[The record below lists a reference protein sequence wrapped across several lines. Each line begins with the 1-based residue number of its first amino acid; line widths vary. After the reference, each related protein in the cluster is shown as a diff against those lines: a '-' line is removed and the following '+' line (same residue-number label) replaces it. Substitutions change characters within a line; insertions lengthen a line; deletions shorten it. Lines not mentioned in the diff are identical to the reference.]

1 MLYEVTDV
9 FLNDIMYEEE
19 KGPLISLYQPTH
31 RKRPDNK
38 QDIIRFKNL
47 VQRIENS
54 LKQKYPKREIPELLK
69 PFEQLAEDK
78 LFWNN
83 TADGLAIF
91 ASKNKCVVYKLE
103 RPVEELS
110 VVANS
115 WHIKPLIRAFQS
127 ARKFH
132 ILGLNRKNFVLYEGN
147 RYGFKEIEIDSDVPR
162 TVEEVLGDEYS
173 EPYLSLGTYAGAG
186 KAMFHGHGAKKDE
199 VDKHTEKYF
208 RYVDKFVLDN
218 YSNPTKIPLIL
229 ATLNEHQGLFRS
241 LTKNPYL
248 IDEGMRVNYETLSTK
263 DIREAAW
270 EVLESFYLDKTRRL
284 VDRFNSQRS
293 KFLGS
298 DILGEVARA
307 ALEGRVDTLIIEA
320 DRIEPGKIN
329 KETGRIEE
337 GDLEDPEI
345 NDVLND
351 LAKMVYR
358 DRGEVVILPKERM
371 PCETGVAAIY
381 RY

>member
-1 MLYEVTDV
+1 ML
-9 FLNDIMYEEE
+9 FRSI
-19 KGPLISLYQPTH
+19 
-31 RKRPDNK
+31 
-38 QDIIRFKNL
+38 
-47 VQRIENS
+47 
-54 LKQKYPKREIPELLK
+54 
-69 PFEQLAEDK
+69 LA
-78 LFWNN
+78 NR
-83 TADGLAIF
+83 
-91 ASKNKCVVYKLE
+91 NKCVVYKLE

-115 WHIKPLIRAFQS
+115 WYIKPLIRAFQS

-132 ILGLNRKNFVLYEGN
+132 LLGLNRKEFAMYEGN
-147 RYGFKEIEIDSDVPR
+147 RYGFRKIEMEPDIPKTIS
-162 TVEEVLGDEYS
+162 EVLGDDYS
-173 EPYLSLGTYAGAG
+173 KPYLSLGTYAGAG
-186 KAMFHGHGAKKDE
+186 KAMYHGHGGKRDE
-199 VDKHTEKYF
+199 IDKYTEKYF

-229 ATLNEHQGLFRS
+229 VSLDEHQGLFRS
-241 LTKNPYL
+241 ITKNSYL
-248 IDEGMRVNYETLSTK
+248 IDEGIKVNYETLSIK
-263 DIREAAW
+263 DLREAAW
-270 EVLESFYLDKTRRL
+270 GVIESFYLEKTKRL
-284 VDRFNSQRS
+284 VDRFNLQRS

-307 ALEGRVDTLIIEA
+307 AYEERIASLIIEA

-358 DRGEVVILPKERM
+358 SKGEVVILPKERM
-371 PCETGVAAIY
+371 PSETGVAAIY

>member
-1 MLYEVTDV
+1 MMYEITDV
-9 FLNDIMYEEE
+9 FSNDIMYEEE
-19 KGPLISLYQPTH
+19 GPLISLYQPTH

-69 PFEQLAEDK
+69 PFKQLAEDK

-83 TADGLAIF
+83 TTDGLAIL
-91 ASKNKCVVYKLE
+91 ANRNKCVVYKLE

-127 ARKFH
+127 AEKFH
-132 ILGLNRKNFVLYEGN
+132 ILGLNRKEFALYEGN
-147 RYGFKEIEIDSDVPR
+147 RYGFREVEIDPDVPR
-162 TVEEVLGDEYS
+162 TINEVLGDEYS
-173 EPYLSLGTYAGAG
+173 EPYISLGTYAGAG
-186 KAMFHGHGAKKDE
+186 KAMFHGHGGRQNEIDKD
-199 VDKHTEKYF
+199 TEKYF
-208 RYVDKFVLDN
+208 RYVDRFILDT
-218 YSNPTKIPLIL
+218 YSNPTRTQLIL
-229 ATLNEHQGLFRS
+229 VSLDAHQGLFRNI
-241 LTKNPYL
+241 TKNPYL
-248 IDEGMRVNYETLSTK
+248 IDEGVRVNYETLSIE
-263 DIREAAW
+263 DLREAAW
-270 EVLESFYLDKTRRL
+270 KVIESYYLEKTRKL
-284 VDRFNSQRS
+284 VDRFNLQRS

-298 DILGEVARA
+298 DILGEVARSVF
-307 ALEGRVDTLIIEA
+307 EGRVDTLIIEA
-320 DRIEPGKIN
+320 DRIEPGRID
-329 KETGRIEE
+329 EGTGRIEE

-351 LAKMVYR
+351 LAKMVYKNK
-358 DRGEVVILPKERM
+358 GEVIILPKERM
-371 PCETGVAAIY
+371 PSETGVAAIY

>member
-1 MLYEVTDV
+1 MMYEITDV
-9 FLNDIMYEEE
+9 FSNDIMYEEE
-19 KGPLISLYQPTH
+19 GPLISLYQPTH

-69 PFEQLAEDK
+69 PFKQLVEDK
-78 LFWNN
+78 LFWNS
-83 TADGLAIF
+83 TTDGLAIL
-91 ASKNKCVVYKLE
+91 ANRNRCVVYKLE

-127 ARKFH
+127 AGKFH
-132 ILGLNRKNFVLYEGN
+132 ILGLNRKKFALYEGN
-147 RYGFKEIEIDSDVPR
+147 RYGFREVEIDPDVPR
-162 TVEEVLGDEYS
+162 TINEVLGDEYS

-186 KAMFHGHGAKKDE
+186 KAMFHGHGGRQNETDKD
-199 VDKHTEKYF
+199 TEKYF
-208 RYVDKFVLDN
+208 RYVDRFILDT
-218 YSNPTKIPLIL
+218 YSNPTRTLLIL
-229 ATLNEHQGLFRS
+229 VSLDAHQGLFRNI
-241 LTKNPYL
+241 TKNPYL
-248 IDEGMRVNYETLSTK
+248 IDEGVRVNYETLLIE
-263 DIREAAW
+263 DLREAAW
-270 EVLESFYLDKTRRL
+270 KVIESYYLEKTRKL
-284 VDRFNSQRS
+284 VDRFNLQRS

-298 DILGEVARA
+298 DILGEVARSVF
-307 ALEGRVDTLIIEA
+307 EGRVDMLIIEA
-320 DRIEPGKIN
+320 DRIEPGRIDE
-329 KETGRIEE
+329 ETGRIEE

-351 LAKMVYR
+351 LARMVYR
-358 DRGEVVILPKERM
+358 NKGEVIILPKERM
-371 PCETGVAAIY
+371 PSETGVAAIY

>member
-1 MLYEVTDV
+1 MIYEITDV
-9 FLNDIMYEEE
+9 FSDDIMYEEE
-19 KGPLISLYQPTH
+19 APLISLYQPTH
-31 RKRPDNK
+31 RNRPDNK

-47 VQRIENS
+47 VQKIEGS

-69 PFEQLAEDK
+69 PFRQLAEDK

-83 TADGLAIF
+83 TTDGLAIL
-91 ASKNKCVVYKLE
+91 ANKNKCVVYKLE

-115 WHIKPLIRAFQS
+115 WYIKPLIRAFQS

-132 ILGLNRKNFVLYEGN
+132 ILGLNRKEFALYEGN
-147 RYGFKEIEIDSDVPR
+147 RYGFREIEIDPNVPR
-162 TVEEVLGDEYS
+162 TIEEVLGDDYS

-186 KAMFHGHGAKKDE
+186 KAMFHGHGGKKE
-199 VDKHTEKYF
+199 EIDKYTEKYF

-218 YSNPTKIPLIL
+218 YSNPTGAPLIL
-229 ATLNEHQGLFRS
+229 VSLDEHQGLFRNI
-241 LTKNPYL
+241 TKNPHL
-248 IDEGMRVNYETLSTK
+248 VGEGIRLNYETLSIK
-263 DIREAAW
+263 DMREAAW
-270 EVLESFYLDKTRRL
+270 KVIEAYYLEKTRKL
-284 VDRFNSQRS
+284 VDRFNLQRS

-307 ALEGRVDTLIIEA
+307 VFEGKVDTLIIEA
-320 DRIEPGKIN
+320 GRIEPRKIN
-329 KETGRIEE
+329 EETGKIEE
-337 GDLEDPEI
+337 GDLEDPET

-351 LAKMVYR
+351 LAKMVFR
-358 DRGEVVILPKERM
+358 SKGEVVILPKERM
-371 PCETGVAAIY
+371 PSETGVAAIY

>member
-1 MLYEVTDV
+1 MMYEITDV
-9 FLNDIMYEEE
+9 FSNDIMYEEE
-19 KGPLISLYQPTH
+19 GPLISLYQPTH

-54 LKQKYPKREIPELLK
+54 LKLKYPKREIPELLK
-69 PFEQLAEDK
+69 PFKQLAEDK
-78 LFWNN
+78 LFWNS
-83 TADGLAIF
+83 TTDGLAIL
-91 ASKNKCVVYKLE
+91 SNRNRCVVYKLE

-115 WHIKPLIRAFQS
+115 WHIKPLVRAFQS

-132 ILGLNRKNFVLYEGN
+132 ILGLNRKEFALYEGS
-147 RYGFKEIEIDSDVPR
+147 RYGFREVEIDPDVPR
-162 TVEEVLGDEYS
+162 TINEVLGDEYS

-186 KAMFHGHGAKKDE
+186 KAMFHGHGGRQNEIDKD
-199 VDKHTEKYF
+199 TEKYF
-208 RYVDKFVLDN
+208 RYVDRFILDT
-218 YSNPTKIPLIL
+218 YSNPTRTLLIL
-229 ATLNEHQGLFRS
+229 VSLDAHQGLFRNI
-241 LTKNPYL
+241 TKNPYL
-248 IDEGMRVNYETLSTK
+248 IDEGIRVNYETLSVE
-263 DIREAAW
+263 DLREAAW
-270 EVLESFYLDKTRRL
+270 KVIESYYLEKTRKL
-284 VDRFNSQRS
+284 VDRFNLQRS

-298 DILGEVARA
+298 DILGEVARSVF
-307 ALEGRVDTLIIEA
+307 EGRVDTLIIEA
-320 DRIEPGKIN
+320 DRIEPGKIDE
-329 KETGRIEE
+329 ETGRVEE

-358 DRGEVVILPKERM
+358 NKGEVIILPKERM
-371 PCETGVAAIY
+371 PSETGVAAIY

>member
-1 MLYEVTDV
+1 MMYEITDV
-9 FLNDIMYEEE
+9 FSNDIMYEEE
-19 KGPLISLYQPTH
+19 GPLISLYQPTH

-54 LKQKYPKREIPELLK
+54 LKLKYPKREIPELLK
-69 PFEQLAEDK
+69 PFKQLAEDK
-78 LFWNN
+78 LFWNS
-83 TADGLAIF
+83 TTDGLAIL
-91 ASKNKCVVYKLE
+91 SNRNRCVVYKLE

-132 ILGLNRKNFVLYEGN
+132 ILGLNRKEFALYEGN
-147 RYGFKEIEIDSDVPR
+147 RYGFREVEIDSDVPR
-162 TVEEVLGDEYS
+162 AINEVLGDEYS

-186 KAMFHGHGAKKDE
+186 KAMFHGHGGRQNEIDKD
-199 VDKHTEKYF
+199 TEKYF
-208 RYVDKFVLDN
+208 RYVDRFILDT
-218 YSNPTKIPLIL
+218 YSNPTRTLLIL
-229 ATLNEHQGLFRS
+229 VSLDAHQGLFRNI
-241 LTKNPYL
+241 TKNPYL
-248 IDEGMRVNYETLSTK
+248 IDEGIRVNYETLSVE
-263 DIREAAW
+263 DLREAAW
-270 EVLESFYLDKTRRL
+270 KVIESYYLEKTRKL
-284 VDRFNSQRS
+284 VDRFNLQRS

-298 DILGEVARA
+298 DILGEVARSVF
-307 ALEGRVDTLIIEA
+307 EGRVDTLIIEA
-320 DRIEPGKIN
+320 DRIEPGGIDE
-329 KETGRIEE
+329 ETGRVEE

-358 DRGEVVILPKERM
+358 NKGEVIILPKERM
-371 PCETGVAAIY
+371 PSETGVAAIY

>member
-1 MLYEVTDV
+1 MMYEITDV
-9 FLNDIMYEEE
+9 FSNDIMYEEE
-19 KGPLISLYQPTH
+19 GPLISLYQPTH

-54 LKQKYPKREIPELLK
+54 LKLKYPKREIPELLK
-69 PFEQLAEDK
+69 PFKQLAEDK
-78 LFWNN
+78 LFWNS
-83 TADGLAIF
+83 TTDGLAIL
-91 ASKNKCVVYKLE
+91 SNRNRCVVYKLE

-132 ILGLNRKNFVLYEGN
+132 ILGLNRKEFALYEGN
-147 RYGFKEIEIDSDVPR
+147 RYGFREVEIDPDVPR
-162 TVEEVLGDEYS
+162 AINEVLGDEYS

-186 KAMFHGHGAKKDE
+186 KAMFHGHGGRQNEIDKD
-199 VDKHTEKYF
+199 TEKYF
-208 RYVDKFVLDN
+208 RYVDRFILDT
-218 YSNPTKIPLIL
+218 YSNPTRTLLIL
-229 ATLNEHQGLFRS
+229 VSLDAHQGLFRNI
-241 LTKNPYL
+241 TKNPYL
-248 IDEGMRVNYETLSTK
+248 IDEGIRVNYETLSVE
-263 DIREAAW
+263 DLREAAW
-270 EVLESFYLDKTRRL
+270 KVIESYYLEKTRKL
-284 VDRFNSQRS
+284 VDRFNLQRS

-298 DILGEVARA
+298 DILGEVARSVF
-307 ALEGRVDTLIIEA
+307 EGRVDTLIIEA
-320 DRIEPGKIN
+320 DRIEPGGIDE
-329 KETGRIEE
+329 ETGRVEE

-358 DRGEVVILPKERM
+358 NKGEVIILPKERM
-371 PCETGVAAIY
+371 PSETGVAAIY

>member
-1 MLYEVTDV
+1 MMYEITDV
-9 FLNDIMYEEE
+9 FSNDIMYEEE
-19 KGPLISLYQPTH
+19 APLISLYQPTH

-69 PFEQLAEDK
+69 PFKHLAEDK

-83 TADGLAIF
+83 TTDGLAIL
-91 ASKNKCVVYKLE
+91 ANRNRCVVYKLE

-127 ARKFH
+127 AEKFH
-132 ILGLNRKNFVLYEGN
+132 ILGLNRKEFALYEGN
-147 RYGFKEIEIDSDVPR
+147 RYGFREVEIDSDIPR
-162 TVEEVLGDEYS
+162 TIDEVLGDEYS
-173 EPYLSLGTYAGAG
+173 EPYLSVGTYAGTG
-186 KAMFHGHGAKKDE
+186 KAMFHGHGGKQSEISKD
-199 VDKHTEKYF
+199 TEKYF
-208 RYVDKFVLDN
+208 RYVDRFILDN
-218 YSNPTKIPLIL
+218 YSNPTRIPLIL
-229 ATLNEHQGLFRS
+229 VSLDTHQGLFRNI
-241 LTKNPYL
+241 TKNPYL
-248 IDEGMRVNYETLSTK
+248 IDEGVRVNYETLSIE
-263 DIREAAW
+263 DLRDAAW
-270 EVLESFYLDKTRRL
+270 KVIESYYLEKTRRL
-284 VDRFNSQRS
+284 VDRFNLQRS

-298 DILGEVARA
+298 DILGEVARSVF
-307 ALEGRVDTLIIEA
+307 EGRVDTLIIEA
-320 DRIEPGKIN
+320 DRIEPGRIN
-329 KETGRIEE
+329 RGTGRIEE

-358 DRGEVVILPKERM
+358 GKGEVVILPRERM
-371 PCETGVAAIY
+371 PSETGVAAIY